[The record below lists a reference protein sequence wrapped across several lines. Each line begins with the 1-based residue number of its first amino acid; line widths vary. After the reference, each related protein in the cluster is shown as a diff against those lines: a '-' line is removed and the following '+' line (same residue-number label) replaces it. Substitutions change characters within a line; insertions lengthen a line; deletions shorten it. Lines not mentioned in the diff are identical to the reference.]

1 MSWTAVPRP
10 PLSPRNR
17 FWSSTRFP
25 LSNCWSWSLLKL
37 FSQPSPFNVMG
48 LILPCNGWFPMELA
62 LMSPFP
68 ILAEASTTSA
78 AINALITL
86 GELGMF
92 DSMFVSV
99 LRARST
105 GPSLGG
111 ASDMVVARR
120 RRQALCSFCLQ

>member
-1 MSWTAVPRP
+1 MRP
-10 PLSPRNR
+10 VDI
-17 FWSSTRFP
+17 F
-25 LSNCWSWSLLKL
+25 
-37 FSQPSPFNVMG
+37 
-48 LILPCNGWFPMELA
+48 
-62 LMSPFP
+62 
-68 ILAEASTTSA
+68 AEQSTTSA

-92 DSMFVSV
+92 DSMFDSV

-120 RRQALCSFCLQ
+120 RRQAACSFCLQYVLHSLC

>member
-1 MSWTAVPRP
+1 MDR
-10 PLSPRNR
+10 
-17 FWSSTRFP
+17 
-25 LSNCWSWSLLKL
+25 L
-37 FSQPSPFNVMG
+37 FSQPSPFKVMG
-48 LILPCNGWFPMELA
+48 LILPCRGWFPMELA
-62 LMSPFP
+62 LMSPVEIFA
-68 ILAEASTTSA
+68 LQSTTSA

-92 DSMFVSV
+92 DSMFDSV

-120 RRQALCSFCLQ
+120 RRQAACSFCLQYVLHSLC

>member
-10 PLSPRNR
+10 PESPRNR
-17 FWSSTRFP
+17 FCSKTRFP

-48 LILPCNGWFPMELA
+48 LILPCNGWLPMELA

-78 AINALITL
+78 AMSALITL
-86 GELGMF
+86 GELGICERI
-92 DSMFVSV
+92 